1 MKKLWLALWVCAAL
15 LPRAAALSAAAAVT
29 MDADTGETLFAEN
42 ADSRLPMASTTKIMT
57 ALVALGEGDLDR
69 VYTVKKQYAAVEGSS
84 MYLEEGER
92 LTLRDTLYGLLL
104 SSGNDAAAAVAG
116 ECGGER
122 AFVDKMNAKA
132 RELGLTDTRFE
143 NPSGLPSDGH
153 YTTARELAK
162 ITAAALRD
170 PVFRD
175 IVSTKTCTAAG
186 RTLVN
191 HNRLLSLY
199 EDAIGVKTG
208 FTRAAGRCLVSAA
221 ERNGRT
227 VIAVT
232 LNDPDDWNDHIAL
245 LDDAFSR
252 YSEVTLHE
260 KGDTLAQTQVFGGE
274 TDRAELVAESTVT
287 AYLLPGEQDRLRRV
301 RYGEKF
307 CYAPV
312 VRAAAAGTVE
322 YRLGDAVIAADIK
335 ENINGRETSEI
346 TGAGRS
352 LLAPRGGAL
361 DYGRQSDRERPHGVG
376 RRQGGSAPRQD
387 HGGRPSARRKRGKA
401 LPHAVQAARLC
412 HHAQG

>member
-132 RELGLTDTRFE
+132 HELGLTDTRFE

-175 IVSTKTCTAAG
+175 IVSTKTCTAVG

-322 YRLGDAVIAADIK
+322 YRLGDAVIASDRLK
-335 ENINGRETSEI
+335 YGGEV
-346 TGAGRS
+346 
-352 LLAPRGGAL
+352 LLA
-361 DYGRQSDRERPHGVG
+361 QE
-376 RRQGGSAPRQD
+376 
-387 HGGRPSARRKRGKA
+387 KRG
-401 LPHAVQAARLC
+401 LLDRLRQRL
-412 HHAQG
+412 AG

>member
-170 PVFRD
+170 PVFLD

-199 EDAIGVKTG
+199 EDASGVKTG

-232 LNDPDDWNDHIAL
+232 LNDPDDWNDHSKMLEYSFSVVERHEADTDMSAVSLKIA
-245 LDDAFSR
+245 
-252 YSEVTLHE
+252 
-260 KGDTLAQTQVFGGE
+260 GGE
-274 TDRAELVAESTVT
+274 SESVSLKLSRPLRYISRKGKSARTEQKISLKKFEYAPIEENTVVGSVELIIDGNVVDRAEILT
-287 AYLLPGEQDRLRRV
+287 AGGVQIRKIVPKEPQKEKSRIKKFIEKIKNILR
-301 RYGEKF
+301 
-307 CYAPV
+307 
-312 VRAAAAGTVE
+312 
-322 YRLGDAVIAADIK
+322 
-335 ENINGRETSEI
+335 NWM
-346 TGAGRS
+346 
-352 LLAPRGGAL
+352 
-361 DYGRQSDRERPHGVG
+361 
-376 RRQGGSAPRQD
+376 
-387 HGGRPSARRKRGKA
+387 
-401 LPHAVQAARLC
+401 
-412 HHAQG
+412 

>member
-1 MKKLWLALWVCAAL
+1 MKKLWLALCVCAAL
-15 LPRAAALSAAAAVT
+15 LPRADALSAAAAVT

-84 MYLEEGER
+84 MYLEEGEK

-116 ECGGER
+116 ECGGEQ
-122 AFVDKMNAKA
+122 AFVEKMNAKA
-132 RELGLTDTRFE
+132 RELGLTDTHFE

-175 IVSTKTCTAAG
+175 IVSTKTCTVAG

-245 LDDAFSR
+245 LDDAFSH

-260 KGDTLAQTQVFGGE
+260 KGDTLAQAHVFGGE
-274 TDRAELVAESTVT
+274 SDRVDLVAESTVT

-312 VRAAAAGTVE
+312 VRAAAAGTIE
-322 YRLGDAVIAADIK
+322 YRLGDTVIAADRLK
-335 ENINGRETSEI
+335 YGGEV
-346 TGAGRS
+346 
-352 LLAPRGGAL
+352 LLA
-361 DYGRQSDRERPHGVG
+361 QE
-376 RRQGGSAPRQD
+376 
-387 HGGRPSARRKRGKA
+387 KRG
-401 LPHAVQAARLC
+401 LLDRLRQRF
-412 HHAQG
+412 AG

>member
-199 EDAIGVKTG
+199 KDAIGVKTG

-232 LNDPDDWNDHIAL
+232 L
-245 LDDAFSR
+245 
-252 YSEVTLHE
+252 HE
-260 KGDTLAQTQVFGGE
+260 KGDALAQTQVFGGE

-322 YRLGDAVIAADIK
+322 YRLGDAVIASDRLK
-335 ENINGRETSEI
+335 YGGEV
-346 TGAGRS
+346 
-352 LLAPRGGAL
+352 LLA
-361 DYGRQSDRERPHGVG
+361 QE
-376 RRQGGSAPRQD
+376 
-387 HGGRPSARRKRGKA
+387 KRG
-401 LPHAVQAARLC
+401 LLDRLRQRL
-412 HHAQG
+412 AG

>member
-1 MKKLWLALWVCAAL
+1 MRKGVVCVKRLWAAVCICAAL
-15 LPRAAALSAAAAVT
+15 MPRASALSASAAVT
-29 MDADTGETLFAEN
+29 MDADTGETLFASN

-57 ALVALGEGDLDR
+57 ALVALGEGGLDR
-69 VYTVKKQYAAVEGSS
+69 VFTVKREYMAEGSS
-84 MYLEEGER
+84 MYLQEGER
-92 LTLRDTLYGLLL
+92 LTLREALYGLLL

-116 ECGGER
+116 ECGGMT
-122 AFVDKMNAKA
+122 AFVEKMNAKA
-132 RELGLTDTRFE
+132 AELGLSDTHFE
-143 NPSGLPSDGH
+143 NPSGLPAENH
-153 YTTARELAK
+153 YTTARELAE

-175 IVSTKTCTAAG
+175 MVSTKTCTAAG

-191 HNRLLSLY
+191 HNRLLSMY
-199 EDAIGVKTG
+199 DGAIGVKTG

-260 KGDTLAQTQVFGGE
+260 KGDTLAEVRVFGGE
-274 TDRAELVAESTVT
+274 SGSVPLTAKSTVT
-287 AYLLPGEQDRLRRV
+287 AYLLPGEKETLRRV

-312 VRAAAAGTVE
+312 VRAASAGTVE
-322 YRLGDAVIAADIK
+322 YRIGDAAVASDRLLYGGEVMIK
-335 ENINGRETSEI
+335 EEKQ
-346 TGAGRS
+346 
-352 LLAPRGGAL
+352 GAL
-361 DYGRQSDRERPHGVG
+361 ERILKKI
-376 RRQGGSAPRQD
+376 RN
-387 HGGRPSARRKRGKA
+387 K
-401 LPHAVQAARLC
+401 
-412 HHAQG
+412 

>member
-153 YTTARELAK
+153 YTRA
-162 ITAAALRD
+162 
-170 PVFRD
+170 
-175 IVSTKTCTAAG
+175 C
-186 RTLVN
+186 
-191 HNRLLSLY
+191 
-199 EDAIGVKTG
+199 EDHRR
-208 FTRAAGRCLVSAA
+208 RAARPGVPRHRVDEDLHGRRPHARQPQPSAQSV
-221 ERNGRT
+221 RGR
-227 VIAVT
+227 
-232 LNDPDDWNDHIAL
+232 
-245 LDDAFSR
+245 
-252 YSEVTLHE
+252 
-260 KGDTLAQTQVFGGE
+260 
-274 TDRAELVAESTVT
+274 DRR
-287 AYLLPGEQDRLRRV
+287 QDRLHAR
-301 RYGEKF
+301 
-307 CYAPV
+307 C
-312 VRAAAAGTVE
+312 RA
-322 YRLGDAVIAADIK
+322 L
-335 ENINGRETSEI
+335 S
-346 TGAGRS
+346 
-352 LLAPRGGAL
+352 
-361 DYGRQSDRERPHGVG
+361 GVG
-376 RRQGGSAPRQD
+376 S
-387 HGGRPSARRKRGKA
+387 
-401 LPHAVQAARLC
+401 
-412 HHAQG
+412 

>member
-208 FTRAAGRCLVSAA
+208 FTDNARRCLVSAA
-221 ERNGRT
+221 ERGGVT
-227 VIAVT
+227 LVAVT
-232 LNDPDDWNDHIAL
+232 LNAGDDWNDHA
-245 LDDAFSR
+245 
-252 YSEVTLHE
+252 
-260 KGDTLAQTQVFGGE
+260 KM
-274 TDRAELVAESTVT
+274 
-287 AYLLPGEQDRLRRV
+287 
-301 RYGEKF
+301 
-307 CYAPV
+307 
-312 VRAAAAGTVE
+312 
-322 YRLGDAVIAADIK
+322 
-335 ENINGRETSEI
+335 
-346 TGAGRS
+346 
-352 LLAPRGGAL
+352 L
-361 DYGRQSDRERPHGVG
+361 DYGFTKVKAYPLETSCTNRVAVAGTGQSVGVYAQARTLALTPEQRTRIVREVYLPGFVYGSVG
-376 RRQGGSAPRQD
+376 RGDQLGEIRFLLDGKVVCACPLLADSAVEADDTEP
-387 HGGRPSARRKRGKA
+387 GFFETILSKLGIY
-401 LPHAVQAARLC
+401 V
-412 HHAQG
+412 

>member
-15 LPRAAALSAAAAVT
+15 LPRADALSAAAAVT

-69 VYTVKKQYAAVEGSS
+69 MYTVKKQYAAVEGSS

-245 LDDAFSR
+245 FDDAVSR

-322 YRLGDAVIAADIK
+322 YRLGDAVIAADRLK
-335 ENINGRETSEI
+335 YGGEV
-346 TGAGRS
+346 
-352 LLAPRGGAL
+352 LLA
-361 DYGRQSDRERPHGVG
+361 QE
-376 RRQGGSAPRQD
+376 
-387 HGGRPSARRKRGKA
+387 KRG
-401 LPHAVQAARLC
+401 LLDRLR
-412 HHAQG
+412 QRLSG